1 MNEFEWDEQKATSNY
16 EKHGVAFEDATE
28 LFEGKCYVIED
39 TRTDY
44 EEKRYIG
51 IGIVDDLVLTVIYTL
66 RGETCRIIAARRAK
80 RHERKTYEDT
90 IS

>member
-1 MNEFEWDEQKATSNY
+1 MNSN
-16 EKHGVAFEDATE
+16 G
-28 LFEGKCYVIED
+28 

-44 EEKRYIG
+44 GEKRYIG

-66 RGETCRIIAARRAK
+66 RGETCRIISARRAK